1 MRAGGDGAVVEHAGG
16 RGSEGGAHAASAA
29 ARLRELEAEHELE
42 LALAARTAAFEAQ
55 AREFKAGRCAD
66 LTLPSGVR
74 LRADAAGD
82 CASFPYPA
90 CRVRIHY
97 EAFLV
102 TPEGRPAPAAFDSSR
117 ARGQAHDY
125 QHGAGF
131 AIAGLEEALG
141 FFSKGARCRVR
152 VPPDMAYKDAGFP
165 PIIPPRTALL
175 YDVELISFE

>member
-1 MRAGGDGAVVEHAGG
+1 VVELAGG

-74 LRADAAGD
+74 LRADVQGD

-117 ARGQAHDY
+117 TRGQAHDY

-165 PIIPPRTALL
+165 PIVPPKTALL